1 MSDQEVRAAVE
12 AIDAFL
18 VDRLPAVDP
27 SAPPLDG
34 SVHIHTTDGGDVVG
48 EWLVQVDD
56 LDTYVLTREHAKGSC
71 ALRGRAADL
80 LDVLW
85 RRQPLSA
92 VEVIG
97 DADVARRFVS
107 RTRLP

>member
-1 MSDQEVRAAVE
+1 MSDQQVRTAVE

-18 VDRLPAVDP
+18 VDRLPVVDP
-27 SAPPLDG
+27 NAPALGG
-34 SVHIHTTDGGDVVG
+34 SVHLHTTDGGDVVG
-48 EWLVQVDD
+48 EWLVTVDGHD
-56 LDTYVLTREHAKGSC
+56 AYVITREHAKGTC

-80 LDVLW
+80 LEVLW
-85 RRQPLSA
+85 RRRPLSTI
-92 VEVIG
+92 EVIG